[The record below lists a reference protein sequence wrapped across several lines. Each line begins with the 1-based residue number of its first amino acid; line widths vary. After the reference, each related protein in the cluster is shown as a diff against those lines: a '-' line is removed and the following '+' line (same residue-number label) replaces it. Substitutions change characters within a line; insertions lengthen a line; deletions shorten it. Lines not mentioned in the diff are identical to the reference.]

1 MNVEKYNIAVRDDF
15 FLSLQW
21 RESKDPARIGF
32 GGGLSGNNSYQRV
45 DNGAWDKLPMM
56 KLGFYADVMYSSE

>member
-1 MNVEKYNIAVRDDF
+1 
-15 FLSLQW
+15 LQW